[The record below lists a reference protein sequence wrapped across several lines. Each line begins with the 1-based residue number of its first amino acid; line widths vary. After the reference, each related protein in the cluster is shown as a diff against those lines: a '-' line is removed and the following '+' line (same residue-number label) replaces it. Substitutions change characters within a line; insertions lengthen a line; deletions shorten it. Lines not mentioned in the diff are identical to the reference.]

1 MSNKLHFAIVPDS
14 LIAKRRPEELQIYC
28 ELYMLEVSNQRYTL
42 KLICADRNWKYTTAY
57 RLLRLAREALGTSR
71 KNKRTNKNRG
81 QTNANNK
88 KQIAKNN
95 LDTSHP
101 IDTRVSNAKTE
112 HKQTQ
117 TNRNTEQ
124 TNTNNKKGRPD
135 SPQSIDVVVPLQLE
149 SESESITNDLS
160 NEAGEIRIGSV
171 QGCAPI
177 PEPTSS
183 LLTYENF
190 CKLSVNAQSN
200 YIGIYGER
208 WTDK

>member
-57 RLLRLAREALGTSR
+57 RLLRLARETLGTSR
-71 KNKRTNKNRG
+71 QKSRASNQKRKRNENK
-81 QTNANNK
+81 
-88 KQIAKNN
+88 KNN
-95 LDTSHP
+95 LDTP
-101 IDTRVSNAKTE
+101 RTVDNRVSNAKTE
-112 HKQTQ
+112 HKETQ
-117 TNRNTEQ
+117 TDTKTEQ

-135 SPQSIDVVVPLQLE
+135 SPQSVDVVAPLQLE
-149 SESESITNDLS
+149 LESESITNDLTS
-160 NEAGEIRIGSV
+160 GEKEIRIGSV

-183 LLTYENF
+183 LLTYESF
-190 CKLSVNAQSN
+190 CKLSINAQSN

>member
-57 RLLRLAREALGTSR
+57 RLLRLARETLGTSR
-71 KNKRTNKNRG
+71 QKSRASNQKRKRNENK
-81 QTNANNK
+81 
-88 KQIAKNN
+88 KNN
-95 LDTSHP
+95 LDTPRP

-112 HKQTQ
+112 HKETQ
-117 TNRNTEQ
+117 KDTKTEQ
-124 TNTNNKKGRPD
+124 TNTNNEKGRPD
-135 SPQSIDVVVPLQLE
+135 SPQSVDVVAPLQ
-149 SESESITNDLS
+149 SESKLESITNDLTS
-160 NEAGEIRIGSV
+160 GEKEIRIGSV

-183 LLTYENF
+183 LLTYESF
-190 CKLSVNAQSN
+190 CKLSINAQSN

>member
-42 KLICADRNWKYTTAY
+42 KLICADRDWKYTTAY
-57 RLLRLAREALGTSR
+57 RLLRLARETLGTSR
-71 KNKRTNKNRG
+71 QKSRASNQKRKRNENK
-81 QTNANNK
+81 
-88 KQIAKNN
+88 KNN
-95 LDTSHP
+95 LDTPRP

-112 HKQTQ
+112 QKETQ
-117 TNRNTEQ
+117 TDGNTQQ

-135 SPQSIDVVVPLQLE
+135 SPQSIDVVAPLQ
-149 SESESITNDLS
+149 SESRSITNDLTS
-160 NEAGEIRIGSV
+160 ESGEIRIGSV

-183 LLTYENF
+183 LLTYESF

-200 YIGIYGER
+200 YIANMGER
-208 WTDK
+208 WADK

>member
-71 KNKRTNKNRG
+71 KNKQTNKNKR
-81 QTNANNK
+81 QTNENNK
-88 KQIAKNN
+88 KQITKNN
-95 LDTSHP
+95 LDTP
-101 IDTRVSNAKTE
+101 RTVDTRVSNAKTE
-112 HKQTQ
+112 HKETQ
-117 TNRNTEQ
+117 KDTKAEQ
-124 TNTNNKKGRPD
+124 TNTNNKKGRTD
-135 SPQSIDVVVPLQLE
+135 SPQSVDVVAPLQLE
-149 SESESITNDLS
+149 SESRSITNDLT

-183 LLTYENF
+183 LLTYERF

-200 YIGIYGER
+200 YIANMGER
-208 WTDK
+208 WADK

>member
-71 KNKRTNKNRG
+71 KNKQTNKNKR
-81 QTNANNK
+81 QTNENNK
-88 KQIAKNN
+88 KQITKNN
-95 LDTSHP
+95 LDTSRP

-112 HKQTQ
+112 HKETQ
-117 TNRNTEQ
+117 TDTKTEQ

-160 NEAGEIRIGSV
+160 SGEKEIRIGSV

-183 LLTYENF
+183 LLTYEDF
-190 CKLSVNAQSN
+190 CALSINAQSN

>member
-95 LDTSHP
+95 LDTP
-101 IDTRVSNAKTE
+101 RPVDTRVSNAKTE

-117 TNRNTEQ
+117 TDGNTEQ

-135 SPQSIDVVVPLQLE
+135 SPQSVDVVAPLQSE
-149 SESESITNDLS
+149 SESRSITNDLTS
-160 NEAGEIRIGSV
+160 GLQAGRIGSI

-177 PEPTSS
+177 PEPTRK
-183 LLTYENF
+183 LLTYKEF
-190 CKLSVNAQSN
+190 SRLSANAQSN
-200 YIGIYGER
+200 YIANMGER
-208 WTDK
+208 WADK